1 MFPAVNTELY
11 PVEIKLLAIVFKL
24 AVVELP
30 GTNVKLIKYGLVVVH
45 EALQPLTK
53 YVLVNHKQPF
63 KLKNKLILS

>member
-1 MFPAVNTELY
+1 
-11 PVEIKLLAIVFKL
+11 LLAIVFKL

-63 KLKNKLILS
+63 KLKNKLILP